1 MSSNPFASRMTLP
14 QLRAIV
20 AIHSGRVDVRPATSQ
35 RDSATFVLRG
45 RGMVLALLASGG
57 TVDRFMVSDWVQQIR
72 LWDARG
78 LGAERKEPDA
88 P

>member
-1 MSSNPFASRMTLP
+1 MNSAHRMTLRE
-14 QLRAIV
+14 LRAVV
-20 AIHSGRVDVRPATSQ
+20 AIHSGRVEVRAATSP

-57 TVDRFMVSDWVQQIR
+57 TVDRLTVSAWVQQIR

-78 LGAERKEPDA
+78 LGAEQKEPDA